1 MKALMDVTDYL
12 PGGLLRF
19 ARFLGDE
26 VRSYPGRAN
35 VMLRCVLA
43 SAIVITASM
52 ALQLPFLALS
62 LVVVFFV
69 TQSNVVMTRLVG
81 VMFMLGS
88 TLAVGSAILVLKF
101 TYDYPLLRILLSAAL
116 FFFSAYMMRVAKI
129 GAAFFLVGI
138 VVIYVQSFVDMTDQA
153 EALVRIA
160 LWVWVAVNYAI
171 AVTLV
176 INTLCLPAEPVQQLE
191 HAMLGQLAA
200 VDARLA
206 GVERREPRAGGPDSR
221 SVQAS
226 MLTLQKLLRFSTMR
240 DGEFRRHQTF

>member
-1 MKALMDVTDYL
+1 MDATDYL

-35 VMLRCVLA
+35 IMLRCVLA

-52 ALQLPFLALS
+52 ALQVPFLALS

-81 VMFMLGS
+81 VMFMLGG
-88 TLAVGSAILVLKF
+88 TLGIGSAILVFKL

-116 FFFSAYMMRVAKI
+116 FFISVYMTRVTKI

-138 VVIYVQSFVDMTDQA
+138 FVIYLQSFVDMTDQA
-153 EALVRIA
+153 EALVRVS
-160 LWVWVAVNYAI
+160 LWVWVAESYAI
-171 AVTLV
+171 AVTLL
-176 INTLCLPAEPVQQLE
+176 INTVCLPAEPAQQLS
-191 HAMLGQLAA
+191 
-200 VDARLA
+200 VSTIND
-206 GVERREPRAGGPDSR
+206 GPMIEINDVR
-221 SVQAS
+221 G
-226 MLTLQKLLRFSTMR
+226 TK
-240 DGEFRRHQTF
+240 